1 MDFHEPSKVWLH
13 YGKYLCEESQ
23 LVDFELSNFPSN
35 FHFYACAFTL
45 SVGPL
50 RGPYMDSLVHMLP
63 HDVKRCNFANLGR
76 CLNMLRLF
84 DHLTG
89 KSALLC
95 TDYR

>member
-1 MDFHEPSKVWLH
+1 MESIYVKKVSWLI
-13 YGKYLCEESQ
+13 
-23 LVDFELSNFPSN
+23 SNFPIFQATFTSN
-35 FHFYACAFTL
+35 ACAFTL

-63 HDVKRCNFANLGR
+63 HDVKRCHFANLGR